1 MGRIGIA
8 SQALGIAQAA
18 LDCAVSYAE
27 NRSAF
32 GAPLTKLQG
41 IQVTEAQ
48 PCLDARGTR
57 FRPVLS
63 GSRTAFSLGPVLRP
77 PPSRPSG
84 RGEGGPALTVGR
96 VWAVAVQ
103 VGGHGPGPGECPA
116 ADLAR
121 CHAEGQQEAFH
132 QGASGAG
139 VSPGPGQSFRGG
151 RGTEGAVWAGSQFL
165 EPVGLS
171 LQGAASPRPPC

>member
-32 GAPLTKLQG
+32 GAPLTKLQS

-63 GSRTAFSLGPVLRP
+63 GSRLSASALSSALLHPAP
-77 PPSRPSG
+77 QEEG
-84 RGEGGPALTVGR
+84 RA
-96 VWAVAVQ
+96 
-103 VGGHGPGPGECPA
+103 
-116 ADLAR
+116 
-121 CHAEGQQEAFH
+121 GQH
-132 QGASGAG
+132 
-139 VSPGPGQSFRGG
+139 
-151 RGTEGAVWAGSQFL
+151 
-165 EPVGLS
+165 
-171 LQGAASPRPPC
+171 

>member
-32 GAPLTKLQG
+32 GAPLTKLQS

-63 GSRTAFSLGPVLRP
+63 GSRKAFGLGPVLRP

-171 LQGAASPRPPC
+171 LQGAASPSPPC